1 MGRLACI
8 SVDRLALQILLRR
21 LPGTEPVA
29 VVREDR
35 PSSPLVHVN
44 RKAADRGLRPGMRYS
59 EALALVSELKAFTVS
74 AHEIQAAQNEILDV
88 LAKWSPVL
96 EVCPNDAGSVW
107 AQTTGLTSLYGSEAQ
122 WGAGVRQALKH
133 LGYRAVI
140 VIGNTRG
147 ATLVLARSR
156 RRSSVLGSPEAEQ
169 EALSQAPLSE
179 VPLEARHRRLL
190 EKLGIRRF
198 GQLAALSPDD
208 LARRFGSELVQALQ
222 TFQAFNVLP
231 LQPVHRDPAPGVG
244 CQLEAPVSD
253 RSLLLPVIR
262 DLLTPVLERLL
273 RQGRLLAEL
282 RLEFALETWASSVT
296 PARLVEVLRPA
307 APTNDPKGWNKLVD
321 LRLSQG
327 EFPAAVLEVHLTF
340 SEVDPP
346 PGSGELFAAPQSRDL
361 HRGAQALALI
371 RAQWG
376 NDSVVRPL
384 LLESHL
390 PEGSFRWEEIGLL
403 RPPKRKAP
411 AAMLEN
417 HALEMPVPVSA
428 IRRVFR
434 PLARRAGPC
443 AGERLAGPYRLSQ
456 PTCNGVAVDREYW
469 FLRTKSLEV
478 QWVAYN
484 RLTSTSELTGMV
496 D

>member
-1 MGRLACI
+1 
-8 SVDRLALQILLRR
+8 
-21 LPGTEPVA
+21 
-29 VVREDR
+29 
-35 PSSPLVHVN
+35 
-44 RKAADRGLRPGMRYS
+44 
-59 EALALVSELKAFTVS
+59 
-74 AHEIQAAQNEILDV
+74 
-88 LAKWSPVL
+88 
-96 EVCPNDAGSVW
+96 
-107 AQTTGLTSLYGSEAQ
+107 
-122 WGAGVRQALKH
+122 
-133 LGYRAVI
+133 
-140 VIGNTRG
+140 
-147 ATLVLARSR
+147 
-156 RRSSVLGSPEAEQ
+156 
-169 EALSQAPLSE
+169 LSE

-273 RQGRLLAEL
+273 REGRLLAEL